1 MLGFVSSFFI
11 FNKCYLCNKNIDTK
25 KKNDKSYNDKIDD
38 INVKYL
44 CDKCYKKLENYKLNS
59 SLEKDIFEDI
69 LIEYCYIFK
78 YEKYIRKL
86 ILDYKFFDKSYLGK
100 VFAEFII
107 RQKNLYKKFESY
119 DIIIPV
125 PMYKNKKKI
134 RGYNQTEIITENI
147 CLKCK
152 NLFYG
157 NKIIVKIKD
166 TKKQSLLKKSER
178 LYNVKG
184 AYKIH
189 EKYFE
194 FLENKQVIIFDDIYT
209 TGATINEC
217 IEILKK
223 AKVKSILVLILAKD

>member
-1 MLGFVSSFFI
+1 MLGFASSFFI
-11 FNKCYLCNKNIDTK
+11 FNKCYLCNKNVENNSK
-25 KKNDKSYNDKIDD
+25 YNNKSKYNTF
-38 INVKYL
+38 VTTKYL
-44 CDKCYKKLENYKLNS
+44 CDKCFKKLETYKL
-59 SLEKDIFEDI
+59 KDKVEERIMDDVW
-69 LIEYCYIFK
+69 IEYYYIFK

-100 VFAEFII
+100 VFTEFII

-125 PMYKNKKKI
+125 PMYKDKKKI
-134 RGYNQTEIITENI
+134 RGYNQTEIIAANI

-157 NKIIVKIKD
+157 NKIIVKVKD
-166 TKKQSLLKKSER
+166 TKKQSLLNKSER

-184 AYKIH
+184 AYKIQ

-194 FLENKQVIIFDDIYT
+194 FLKNKQVIIFDDIYT

-223 AKVKSILVLILAKD
+223 AKVKRIFILILAKD

>member
-1 MLGFVSSFFI
+1 MLGFVFSFFI

-44 CDKCYKKLENYKLNS
+44 CDKCYKKLENYKLNY
-59 SLEKDIFEDI
+59 SLEKDILEDN

-86 ILDYKFFDKSYLGK
+86 ILGYKFFDKSYLGK

-134 RGYNQTEIITENI
+134 RGYNQTEIIAANI

-223 AKVKSILVLILAKD
+223 AKVKRILVLILAKD